1 MVRRAGYIP
10 RLPEQELVSRDHF
23 APVAAQRLHQLT
35 GSPYEQLAR
44 EELAHIAGQ
53 WYEACA
59 YVLHFSSLV
68 QMETFLRQETNRI
81 GPEPEL
87 KTLRRVLGV
96 LGESYRQ
103 CGWTLETVA
112 DIGFVVEGVLADM
125 GLVKA
130 GLEITQPVAKPAEAA
145 AEVAEKPAE
154 KAAGRPARRSRAKI
168 AMTAQI
174 HAWESSVDIL
184 EVVQAQNVSRDGFY
198 FYSLQ
203 PYKPGMRLRVILP
216 YTQRTEEDKMNTLTG
231 EVARVEPGG
240 DMPGIAVKFVRQ

>member
-35 GSPYEQLAR
+35 GSPYEQLPF

-68 QMETFLRQETNRI
+68 QMETFLRQETKRI
-81 GPEPEL
+81 GSEPEL
-87 KTLRRVLGV
+87 KTLRRVLGA

-145 AEVAEKPAE
+145 AKVAEQPAE
-154 KAAGRPARRSRAKI
+154 KAGRPPRRSRAKI
-168 AMTAQI
+168 AMTAQVQ
-174 HAWESSVDIL
+174 AWESSVDIL

-198 FYSLQ
+198 FYSTQ
-203 PYKPGMRLRVILP
+203 PYKPGMHLRVILP
-216 YTQRTEEDKMNTLTG
+216 YTQQADEDKMNTLAG